1 MTKDEFESRI
11 GREVSA
17 SEYEEIEYVYT
28 WHPAIKNVEGKDQ
41 IAAIFNV
48 GGMMVIRSM
57 KEAAAMAETVEEEL
71 RAELRKVERLKERLQ
86 RLKDGDTSYERCIK
100 EVERAF
106 NAAETPEELEKLMND
121 LAEKYDYCT
130 ITEAREIVEV

>member
-17 SEYEEIEYVYT
+17 SEYEEIEYVYA

-41 IAAIFNV
+41 IAAIFNA

-57 KEAAAMAETVEEEL
+57 KEAAALAETVEEEM
-71 RAELRKVERLKERLQ
+71 RAEMRKVERLKERLQ

-106 NAAETPEELEKLMND
+106 DMAETPEKLEKLMNG
-121 LAEKYDYCT
+121 LTEEYGYD
-130 ITEAREIVEV
+130 IATEARELVGV

>member
-11 GREVSA
+11 GREVPE

-41 IAAIFNV
+41 IAAIFNA

-71 RAELRKVERLKERLQ
+71 RAELGKVERLKERLQ

-106 NAAETPEELEKLMND
+106 DAAETPEELEKLMNG
-121 LAEKYDYCT
+121 LAEEYGYYT
-130 ITEAREIVEV
+130 VTEAREIVEV